1 MKKYVNM
8 YAVFTNLPALLIGVP
23 LLVLFV
29 PATAHIT
36 ENFTRLIMIYGG
48 TVGLGLAVEYDIVQR
63 LRFRKYIKRRDVK
76 NIRMKEYL
84 FMMNSPYASAFHMFL
99 HFTIAPLIL
108 GLIMFAQGLPAA
120 AFGIAMLDSLVIAL
134 FMGMVNFYITEIIF
148 FRQLHKYSFTVE
160 ELEEANK
167 LIRHVD
173 LKWKFI
179 ITVNFIIFFAV
190 YSNFMIEGNIALYAI
205 LVAVNV
211 GLSIILA
218 LTVVKPVQHINKHLG
233 LMRSGRISELK
244 HLPVTTSD
252 EIGRMTNNFNGLMNS
267 ISSLISLMMNM
278 SEELSSLTGQLASTG
293 EEITASSEEVS
304 ATIQN
309 ISIDMNAQNEMVKG
323 AQSDITKIKSL
334 SESVTSKVNMSQTA
348 SKKANN
354 ASSQGLNKVFETI
367 KNYDLIVNNVDS
379 TLQKIQLLQTRS
391 EQINEILDIITKIS
405 EQTDLLALNAAI
417 EAARVGEYG
426 KGFTVVAEEIR
437 ELAEQSS
444 QSTKR
449 IASLIKEIR
458 DDIETTVDMITSQHK
473 NVNDGKLL
481 MNETKDEFEQISKAI
496 TLVVNMIKEIS
507 NASEEQMGSIE
518 SYVNKVAEISDLST
532 RTSTNTEEIAA
543 SIEQQSASMEEIL
556 SNVQEIDAKSLKLKN
571 IEKDINEDA

>member
-1 MKKYVNM
+1 MKKYINM
-8 YAVFTNLPALLIGVP
+8 YALFTNLPALLIGVP
-23 LLVLFV
+23 LLVLFI
-29 PATAHIT
+29 PATANIT
-36 ENFTRLIMIYGG
+36 ENFFNLIMIYGAI
-48 TVGLGLAVEYDIVQR
+48 VGVGLAVEYDIVQR
-63 LRFRKYIKRRDVK
+63 LRFRKYVKRTDVK
-76 NIRMKEYL
+76 DIRMKEYL
-84 FMMNSPYASAFHMFL
+84 FMMNSPYVAAFHMFL
-99 HFTIAPLIL
+99 HFIIAPFVM
-108 GLIMFAQGLPAA
+108 GLIMLVQGLSIK
-120 AFGIAMLDSLVIAL
+120 AFGIAMLDSVVIAL
-134 FMGMVNFYITEIIF
+134 FMGMVNFYLTEIIF
-148 FRQLHKYSFTVE
+148 FKQLHKYSFSVE
-160 ELEEANK
+160 ELEEASK

-179 ITVNFIIFFAV
+179 ITINFIIFFAV
-190 YSNFMIEGNIALYAI
+190 YSNFMIEGNIILYTI
-205 LVAVNV
+205 LISVNV
-211 GLSIILA
+211 ALSVILA
-218 LTVVKPVQHINKHLG
+218 LTVVKPVQHINKHLE
-233 LMRSGRISELK
+233 LMKSGNISDLK
-244 HLPVTTSD
+244 KLPVTTSD
-252 EIGRMTNNFNGLMNS
+252 EIGKMTNNFNGLLNS
-267 ISSLISLMMNM
+267 ISSLISIMMNM

-293 EEITASSEEVS
+293 EEITASSQEVS

-309 ISIDMNAQNEMVKG
+309 ISIDMNTQNEMVKG
-323 AQSDITKIKSL
+323 AQNDITKIKSL

-367 KNYDLIVNNVDS
+367 KNYDFIVNNVDS
-379 TLQKIQLLQTRS
+379 TLQKIQLLQARS
-391 EQINEILDIITKIS
+391 EQITEILDIITKIS

-458 DDIETTVDMITSQHK
+458 DDISSTVDMITSQHK

-481 MNETKDEFEQISKAI
+481 MNETRDEFEQISKAI

-507 NASEEQMGSIE
+507 NASEEQMGSME
-518 SYVNKVAEISDLST
+518 SYVNKIAEISDLST

-543 SIEQQSASMEEIL
+543 SIEEQSASMEEIL
-556 SNVQEIDAKSLKLKN
+556 SNVQEIDAKSMKLKN
-571 IEKDINEDA
+571 VERDITENA